1 MSDTTGQPE
10 PTMEEILASIRR
22 IISEDDPG
30 EGEQDVAEAATPAE
44 PVAEAPIEEPQPEPE
59 SAPEPEPEP
68 MPEPEPQP
76 EPEPAQEEDV
86 LELTQKVEED
96 GTVVDLA
103 AERAAAEPAPN
114 PLTDVARSA
123 VSAFKSDLPIGGGRT
138 LEDVAREVLT
148 VELKAWLDGNLGPLV
163 EEIVRDEIKKKM
175 IQGAK

>member
-1 MSDTTGQPE
+1 MSDTTGQSE

-30 EGEQDVAEAATPAE
+30 EGEQDVAEAAAPAE

-59 SAPEPEPEP
+59 SAPE
-68 MPEPEPQP
+68 P

-103 AERAAAEPAPN
+103 AERAAVEPAPN

-175 IQGAK
+175 VRGAE

>member
-1 MSDTTGQPE
+1 MAE
-10 PTMEEILASIRR
+10 
-22 IISEDDPG
+22 
-30 EGEQDVAEAATPAE
+30 EAAPAE
-44 PVAEAPIEEPQPEPE
+44 PVAEAPIE
-59 SAPEPEPEP
+59 
-68 MPEPEPQP
+68 EPQP

-103 AERAAAEPAPN
+103 AERAAAEHAPSS
-114 PLTDVARSA
+114 LTDVARAA
-123 VSAFKSDLPIGGGRT
+123 VGAFKSDLPIGGGRT

-175 IQGAK
+175 VQGAE

>member
-30 EGEQDVAEAATPAE
+30 EGEQDVAEAAAPAE
-44 PVAEAPIEEPQPEPE
+44 PVAEAPIEEPQPE
-59 SAPEPEPEP
+59 
-68 MPEPEPQP
+68 P

-103 AERAAAEPAPN
+103 AERAAAKPAPSS
-114 PLTDVARSA
+114 LTDVARAA
-123 VSAFKSDLPIGGGRT
+123 VGAFKSDLPLGGGRT

-175 IQGAK
+175 VQGAD

>member
-30 EGEQDVAEAATPAE
+30 EGEQDVAEAAAPAE
-44 PVAEAPIEEPQPEPE
+44 PVAEAPIEEPQ
-59 SAPEPEPEP
+59 PEPEP

-175 IQGAK
+175 VQGAE